1 MAFCSSRFCSS
12 RIPPRIRASE
22 SAILPFVCLR
32 RENEGIQASP
42 RIKFKSSGTLP
53 LTLRAKRAVDLSTR
67 FLLLRSVSFADSS
80 SFFFFFFNPD
90 LFFFSTPQVVHTV
103 STSEIEK
110 QAVYCRCW
118 KSGTVSFL
126 FCFLKLT
133 RRRSKEE
140 ALLLLSFL
148 FSLSLFPSPPPSSSS
163 SSSSPQQFPLCNG
176 AHVAHN
182 TETGDNVGP
191 LIIKKD

>member
-80 SFFFFFFNPD
+80 SFFFFFFQPRPFFFLNASGRPHRLD
-90 LFFFSTPQVVHTV
+90 LGDREAGRLLPLLEERDGEFFVLFFEVD
-103 STSEIEK
+103 EK
-110 QAVYCRCW
+110 E
-118 KSGTVSFL
+118 K
-126 FCFLKLT
+126 
-133 RRRSKEE
+133 
-140 ALLLLSFL
+140 
-148 FSLSLFPSPPPSSSS
+148 
-163 SSSSPQQFPLCNG
+163 
-176 AHVAHN
+176 
-182 TETGDNVGP
+182 
-191 LIIKKD
+191 